1 MKIAG
6 FVAEFNPFHKGH
18 EYLINK
24 IKEEGADVIVVA
36 MSPNFVMRGE
46 PAIFN
51 KIERTTHALNSGIDI
66 VLEIPTVY
74 AIQSADIYAL
84 SGVTLLEKA
93 GVTDLYFGV
102 ENDNLPLFLEI
113 RDALL
118 SDKYRELLQKYQK
131 EGNGFSISSKK
142 ALSEINPEFEEILS
156 SPNNLLGIEY
166 LVALKKTTSNIVPH
180 LIKRVDSGYYDGI
193 NESSLI
199 QSATALRE
207 ELSKDSPNESYF
219 PYEINN
225 LQKHV
230 KEDYLDLLKYRV
242 SSTSSFDLSKI
253 LGMNEGFENRL
264 KTKANWNS
272 YDSLVESL
280 ISKRD
285 RETKVKRILTAVLLG
300 IKKDEGSIV
309 DINYIRVLGFSTNGS
324 AYLKTIK
331 NSNIISRIK
340 RDLPKELYR
349 ELDFTKIYSIPHNE
363 ELVLKEYEPIKKR

>member
-102 ENDNLPLFLEI
+102 ENDNLPLFLQI

-142 ALSEINPEFEEILS
+142 ALSEMNPEFEEILS

-207 ELSKDSPNESYF
+207 ELSKDNPNKSYF

-300 IKKDEGSIV
+300 IKKDEGLNV

-324 AYLKTIK
+324 TYLKTIK

>member
-6 FVAEFNPFHKGH
+6 FVAEFNPLHKGH

-24 IKEEGADVIVVA
+24 IKEDGADVIVVA

-51 KIERTTHALNSGIDI
+51 KIERTTHALALGIDI

-131 EGNGFSISSKK
+131 EGNGFSVSSKK
-142 ALSEINPEFEEILS
+142 ALSDINPKFEEVLS
-156 SPNNLLGIEY
+156 QPNNLLGIEY
-166 LVALKKTTSNIVPH
+166 LVALKKITSNIVPH

-207 ELSKDSPNESYF
+207 ELLKDKPNESYF

-242 SSTSSFDLSKI
+242 SSSSSSDLNEI

-300 IKKDEGSIV
+300 IKKDEGLNV
-309 DINYIRVLGFSTNGS
+309 DINYIRVLGFSANGS

-331 NSNIISRIK
+331 NSNVISRIK

>member
-6 FVAEFNPFHKGH
+6 FVAEFNPLHKGH
-18 EYLINK
+18 EYLISK
-24 IKEEGADVIVVA
+24 IKEDGADVIVVA

-51 KIERTTHALNSGIDI
+51 KIERTTHALASGIDI

-142 ALSEINPEFEEILS
+142 ALSNINPKFEEVLS
-156 SPNNLLGIEY
+156 QPNNLLGIEY
-166 LVALKKTTSNIVPH
+166 LVALKKITSNIVPH

-199 QSATALRE
+199 QSATALRK
-207 ELSKDSPNESYF
+207 ELLKDKPNESYF

-242 SSTSSFDLSKI
+242 SSSSSSDLNEI

-300 IKKDEGSIV
+300 IKKDEGLNV
-309 DINYIRVLGFSTNGS
+309 DINYIRVLGFSANGS

-331 NSNIISRIK
+331 NSNVISRIK

-363 ELVLKEYEPIKKR
+363 ELVLKEYEPVKKR